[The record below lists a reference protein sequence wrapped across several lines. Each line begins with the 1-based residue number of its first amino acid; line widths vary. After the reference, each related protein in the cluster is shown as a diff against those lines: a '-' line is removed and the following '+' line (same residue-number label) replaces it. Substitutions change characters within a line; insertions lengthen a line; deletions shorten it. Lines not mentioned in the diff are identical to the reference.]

1 MNKASLLLLATFL
14 CLVTAEYP
22 KTNSKCNLDT
32 ECASFEHC
40 NTAGRCQHNNLF
52 PLRSIEI
59 AGFMVYTII
68 VFFSNFSG
76 IAGGLTL
83 VAIISMLNFNMKF
96 GIMLSNAQIMS
107 AGIVRL
113 AMDAQKSHPLRPHG
127 ILLDYPIVT
136 MMLPMITLGS
146 ALATVV
152 TRLMPD
158 IIITIAYA
166 IIMAGILVFN
176 VLRLVALVRKEQK
189 AATYKP
195 PVAQENPTE
204 PSDSEQNPQ
213 SARESPPENVGDDVK
228 IKEEVKVISSEKL

>member
-1 MNKASLLLLATFL
+1 MNRVTLLLLATSL
-14 CLVTAEYP
+14 CLVAAEYP
-22 KTNSKCNLDT
+22 HANLRCNADAD
-32 ECASFEHC
+32 CASFEHC
-40 NTAGRCQHNNLF
+40 NASGRCQHNNLF
-52 PLRSIEI
+52 PLRNIEI
-59 AGFMVYTII
+59 GGWVVYTLI

-83 VAIISMLNFNMKF
+83 IAIISMLNFNMKF
-96 GIMLSNAQIMS
+96 GIMLSNAQICS

-113 AMDAQKSHPLRPHG
+113 AMDAGKSHPLRPKG
-127 ILLDYPIVT
+127 ILLDYAIVT

-152 TRLMPD
+152 IRLMPD
-158 IIITIAYA
+158 IYITIAYA
-166 IIMAGILVFN
+166 IIMVGIMLFN
-176 VLRLVALVRKEQK
+176 VFRLVALMRKEAN

-213 SARESPPENVGDDVK
+213 SARDSPQN
-228 IKEEVKVISSEKL
+228 